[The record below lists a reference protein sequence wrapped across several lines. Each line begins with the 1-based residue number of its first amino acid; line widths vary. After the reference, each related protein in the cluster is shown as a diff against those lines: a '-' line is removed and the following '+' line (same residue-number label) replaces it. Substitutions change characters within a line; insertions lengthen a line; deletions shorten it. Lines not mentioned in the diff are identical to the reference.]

1 MKKKYISPE
10 MEIIEFDTIDV
21 ITTSGMG
28 GEGLGSN
35 EDAVDANGNY
45 IWSDFY

>member
-10 MEIIEFDTIDV
+10 MEIIEFDTKDV